1 MVMAIKGF
9 SIYTTD
15 MKKGDAMFI
24 RSMIF
29 AAAVAGSVFGLS
41 GCAGQQNAISV
52 PDRDPSRPVLIQVDP
67 GKSPGA
73 VNPLIFGNNIEAGN
87 GKDIF
92 GSKVDTSNPM
102 DGQGSWD
109 PDLRRPVPEVV
120 EICKSVRMGMLRYPG
135 GCLTHNFDWHQAVGP
150 AGERTYFKFGIDEYI
165 ELCRAIGAEPLMNVS
180 EICSPKDAAD
190 LVEYLNLPAVPEH
203 PWAMKRAQWGHK
215 DPYKVKYFE
224 MANESD
230 HGNHNV
236 QPLLK
241 RNAVEYADWYLAC
254 AEAMRSRDRSIL
266 VGGHAGTGTPV
277 NDSWNLTLLKLAG
290 GKMDFMAVHTYVVS
304 GTSDD
309 ASFPMR
315 ACMASTDQM
324 EVKLADYRA
333 LARKVA
339 GRDIPLAVTEF
350 NASFIQE
357 KPLPYRFTFGAA
369 LFCADY
375 MRVMLKP
382 ENNIAF
388 ANYWQF
394 LNGYW
399 GYARAKTENG
409 RTQIVTRAAYPV
421 FKLMGEHT
429 GAVLLDCK
437 VSNEPRL
444 EFEGFARALP
454 ARKNCHT
461 EKVFLRNVDFPISD
475 DGSRPYRIRTTGKD
489 SMEISFTDFSG
500 ESYFDFKDFPVK
512 PGLSYRLSFELK
524 SSQGKGSISPGLGL
538 CDARGWSATQSA
550 CGVEGS
556 GDDLDWKPYETS
568 MMILPDAKGL
578 NLVLRIRQAQK
589 FSGRIEI
596 RNIRIAEIEPES
608 FPPYS
613 AITALATGTS
623 DRKIVKLIVIN
634 KHHTDDLPAY
644 VSLKKIRSAKIW
656 TVSAPSLAAISNNPD
671 GAFERVSGEAV
682 EGISADGFT
691 RSFPARS
698 ISAVEIT
705 LD

>member
-1 MVMAIKGF
+1 
-9 SIYTTD
+9 
-15 MKKGDAMFI
+15 MKKGDDMLK
-24 RSMIF
+24 RNMIC
-29 AAAVAGSVFGLS
+29 AAAVAGSVLGAC
-41 GCAGQQNAISV
+41 GCAVQQNAISV
-52 PDRDPSRPVLIQVDP
+52 PERDPSRPVLIQVDP

-73 VNPLIFGNNIEAGN
+73 VNPLIFGNNLEAAN

-92 GSKVDTSNPM
+92 SSKVDTAEPTN
-102 DGQGSWD
+102 GQGSWN
-109 PDLRRPVPEVV
+109 PGLRRPVPEVV

-150 AGERTYFKFGIDEYI
+150 ASERKYFKFGIDEYI

-180 EICSPKDAAD
+180 EICSPKDTAD
-190 LVEYLNLPAVPEH
+190 LVEYLNLPAVPEY

-215 DPYKVKYFE
+215 EPYKVKYFE

-241 RNAVEYADWYLAC
+241 RNATEYAGWYLSC
-254 AEAMRSRDRSIL
+254 AEAMRSKDRSIL

-277 NDSWNLTLLKLAG
+277 SDPWNHTLLKLAG
-290 GKMDFMAVHTYVVS
+290 GKMDFLAVHTYAVS

-309 ASFPMR
+309 TSIPMR

-324 EVKLADYRA
+324 EAKLADYRA
-333 LARKVA
+333 LSRKAA
-339 GRDIPLAVTEF
+339 GKEIPLAVTEF

-357 KPLPYRFTFGAA
+357 KPVPYRFTFGAA

-382 ENNIAF
+382 ENNVAF

-399 GYARAKTENG
+399 GYLRTKTENG
-409 RTQIVTRAAYPV
+409 QTQISTRAPYPV
-421 FKLMGEHT
+421 FKLLGEHT
-429 GAVLLDCK
+429 DTALLDCR

-444 EFEGFARALP
+444 EFEGFVRAMP
-454 ARKNCHT
+454 AKKNFHA
-461 EKVFLRNVDFPISD
+461 EKVFIRNMDFPLAD
-475 DGSRPYRIRTTGKD
+475 DSSRPYKIRAKGRN
-489 SMEISFTDFSG
+489 SMEIIFSEFTG
-500 ESYFDFKDFPVK
+500 ESYFEFKDFPVK
-512 PGLSYRLSFELK
+512 PGLSYQVSFELK
-524 SSQGKGSISPGLGL
+524 STPEKGSISPGLGL
-538 CDARGWSATQSA
+538 CDARGWTASKSA

-556 GDDLDWKPYETS
+556 GDDLDWKSYESS
-568 MMILPDAKGL
+568 MMILPDAKAL
-578 NLVLRIRQAQK
+578 YLVLRIRQAQK
-589 FSGRIEI
+589 FSGRIEM

-613 AITALATGTS
+613 AITAFATGTS
-623 DRKIVKLIVIN
+623 DRKVVKLIVMN
-634 KHHTDDLPAY
+634 KHHADDLPAH
-644 VSLKKIRSAKIW
+644 VSLKNIRSAKIW
-656 TVSAPSLAAISNNPD
+656 TVSAPDLAVISNSPD
-671 GAFERVSGEAV
+671 GAFERVSGEPV
-682 EGISADGFT
+682 EGISAEGFT
-691 RSFPARS
+691 RTFPARS
-698 ISAVEIT
+698 ISAVEIV